1 MNNKN
6 SLFYYLLVSL
16 ISSGI
21 VLVGAIFYFNNVEH
35 KWEEKFKELENRDF
49 NVIIPENA
57 SVTEEA
63 LIMNVY
69 NKVSPCVVH
78 ITSTALKWNFFME
91 IVPQQGI
98 GSGFII
104 SKDGYIVTNNHVI
117 AGAEF
122 IKVKLADGEELDA
135 SLVGADPQNDIAV
148 LKIDPPHDLPVVKLG
163 DSDKLQVGM
172 LAIAIGNPF
181 GLDRTVT
188 VGVISALNRTI
199 KGEEGIMENLIQT
212 DASINPG
219 NSGGPLVNS
228 RGEVI
233 GMNTAIYTTSGGSIG
248 IGFAIPINK
257 VKKIADEIISKGEIK
272 AYAWLGI
279 YGYTLTPEL
288 AEHLG
293 LPVSEGVV
301 IAYVVPGGPA
311 EKAGLRGGSEQ
322 IIFKNE
328 LLTVGG
334 DVIVSIDDI
343 KIKSMN
349 QLRKIISSHEPG
361 DIIKVGYIRE
371 NKLEY
376 TNVKLGRRI

>member
-1 MNNKN
+1 MSNKN
-6 SLFYYLLVSL
+6 SLVYCILVSL
-16 ISSGI
+16 FISGI
-21 VLVGAIFYFNNVEH
+21 MLGGVFIYLN
-35 KWEEKFKELENRDF
+35 KEEQKLEERLGEIENSQ
-49 NVIIPENA
+49 VVIPEN
-57 SVTEEA
+57 VTVSEEA
-63 LIMNVY
+63 IVTSVY
-69 NKVSPCVVH
+69 KKVSPCVVH

-98 GSGFII
+98 GSGVIV
-104 SKDGYIVTNNHVI
+104 SKDGYILTNNHVI

-122 IKVKLADGEELDA
+122 IKVKLATGEELDA

-148 LKIDPPHDLPVVKLG
+148 LKIDPPHDLPVAKLG
-163 DSDKLQVGM
+163 DSDKLRVGM

-181 GLDRTVT
+181 GLDRTIT

-199 KGEEGIMENLIQT
+199 KTESGIMEDLIQT

-228 RGEVI
+228 KGEVI
-233 GMNTAIYTTSGGSIG
+233 GINAAIYTTSGGSIG

-257 VKKIADEIISKGEIK
+257 AKKIMEELISKGKVK

-279 YGYTLTPEL
+279 YGYTLTPDL
-288 AEHLG
+288 AEYLE
-293 LPVSEGVV
+293 LPVNEGVV

-311 EKAGLRGGSEQ
+311 DKAGLRGGSKQ

-334 DVIVSIDDI
+334 DIIVSIDQVE
-343 KIKSMN
+343 IKSME
-349 QLRKIISSHEPG
+349 QLRKLISTHEPE
-361 DIIKVGYIRE
+361 DVIQVGYIRD
-371 NKLEY
+371 NKLRY
-376 TNVKLGRRI
+376 THVKLGRRI

>member
-1 MNNKN
+1 MSNKN
-6 SLFYYLLVSL
+6 SLVYCILVSL
-16 ISSGI
+16 FISGI
-21 VLVGAIFYFNNVEH
+21 MLGGVFIYLN
-35 KWEEKFKELENRDF
+35 KEEQKLEERLGEIENSQ
-49 NVIIPENA
+49 VVIPEN
-57 SVTEEA
+57 VTVSEEA
-63 LIMNVY
+63 IVTSVY
-69 NKVSPCVVH
+69 KKVSPCVVH

-98 GSGFII
+98 GSGVIV
-104 SKDGYIVTNNHVI
+104 SKDGYILTNNHVI

-122 IKVKLADGEELDA
+122 IKVKLATGEELDA

-148 LKIDPPHDLPVVKLG
+148 LKIDPPHDLPVAKLG
-163 DSDKLQVGM
+163 DSDKLRVGM

-199 KGEEGIMENLIQT
+199 KTESGIMEDLIQT

-228 RGEVI
+228 KGEVI
-233 GMNTAIYTTSGGSIG
+233 GINAAIYTTSGGSIG

-257 VKKIADEIISKGEIK
+257 AKKIMEELISKGKVK

-279 YGYTLTPEL
+279 YGYTLTPDL
-288 AEHLG
+288 AEYLE
-293 LPVSEGVV
+293 LPVNEGVV

-311 EKAGLRGGSEQ
+311 DKAGLRGGSKQ

-334 DVIVSIDDI
+334 DIIVSIDQVE
-343 KIKSMN
+343 IKSME
-349 QLRKIISSHEPG
+349 QLRKLISTHEPE
-361 DIIKVGYIRE
+361 DVIQVGYIRD
-371 NKLEY
+371 NKLKY
-376 TNVKLGRRI
+376 THVKLGRRI